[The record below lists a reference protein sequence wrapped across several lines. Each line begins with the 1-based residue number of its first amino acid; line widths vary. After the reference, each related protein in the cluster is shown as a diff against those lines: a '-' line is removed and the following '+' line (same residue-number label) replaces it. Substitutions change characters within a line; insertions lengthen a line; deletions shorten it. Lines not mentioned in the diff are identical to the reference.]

1 MTLACRAGNP
11 GSIPGVGVKNERH
24 CIRRVAGDAE
34 PAGGSGRGRLL
45 GWKPNPSRDV
55 DKIILLKEM

>member
-1 MTLACRAGNP
+1 
-11 GSIPGVGVKNERH
+11 VGVKNERH

-45 GWKPNPSRDV
+45 SWKPNLSRDV